1 MLSHIKVV
9 GFGTHRL
16 GPDEIGQVHPSAV
29 QEDCELIWDD
39 QHRSAK
45 NFEKKCVSKI
55 GYLISPMNDG

>member
-1 MLSHIKVV
+1 MMLSHIKVV
-9 GFGTHRL
+9 VFGTHRL

-45 NFEKKCVSKI
+45 NFEKKMRI
-55 GYLISPMNDG
+55 QDWISDIPHE